1 MPMKFE
7 DYKQYLSPVF
17 YKQTNLVAK
26 SASGCYLTDVNGDK
40 YLDFVQGIAVNAM
53 GHNFPP
59 IVKAIQEQAGQ
70 LVNASFN
77 LVNYESTLTL
87 AKELAQVTPD
97 GLTSIF
103 FTNGGA
109 EATDSALKLAMSY
122 TGRSAVIAFMGSF
135 HGRTVG
141 ATSITGSNSKYR
153 KHYNPLMGNVYFSP
167 YPGKDLCPEGMPAED
182 RADYCLWEL
191 DRLLRYI
198 VYPEDVACIYMEPVM
213 GEGGYVV
220 PDKKFVQGVA
230 KICKEHGILLI
241 FDEIQCGYG
250 RTGKMWAS
258 QHFDVIPDIMTVG
271 KAIAGGLPMSAVIS
285 TPEIMDKWPIGT
297 HGTTFGGNPVAAAA
311 GCVVLDQF
319 KDGTLLK
326 NVNEMGTYL
335 KEKLNLLMKK
345 YPCISDVRG
354 VGLMVAIEFSHEDG
368 SPAPDI
374 WTDVKSRMLKRH
386 MLTLNC
392 GVHGNGMRFATPLNV
407 KKEEIDEGLA
417 ILSASIEEMYKE
429 KVNK

>member
-1 MPMKFE
+1 MMKFE

-17 YKQTNLVAK
+17 AKQTDLIAK
-26 SASGCYLTDVNGDK
+26 SASGCYLTDINGEK
-40 YLDFVQGIAVNAM
+40 YLDFVQGIAVNAL
-53 GHNFPP
+53 GHNYPTV
-59 IVKAIQEQAGQ
+59 VKAIQEQAGN

-87 AKELAQVTPD
+87 AKKLSELAP
-97 GLTSIF
+97 GNLSSIF
-103 FTNGGA
+103 FSNGGA

-122 TGRSAVIAFMGSF
+122 SGRSAVIAFMGSF

-141 ATSITGSNSKYR
+141 ATAITGSNSKYR
-153 KHYNPLMGNVYFSP
+153 KHYNPLMGNVYFAP
-167 YPGKDLCPEGMPAED
+167 YSGKDLCPAGMTEEE
-182 RADYCLWEL
+182 RTDYALFEL
-191 DRLLRYI
+191 NKLLKYV

-220 PDKKFVQGVA
+220 PSKKFVQSVRE
-230 KICKEHGILLI
+230 ICDKHGILLI

-258 QHFDVIPDIMTVG
+258 QNFDVVPDIMTVG

-285 TPEIMDKWPIGT
+285 TPEIMDKWPVGT
-297 HGTTFGGNPVAAAA
+297 HGTTFGGNPCAAAA
-311 GCVVLDQF
+311 GCAVLKEF
-319 KDGTLLK
+319 EDGTLIE
-326 NVNEMGTYL
+326 NVNKMGAYL
-335 KEKLNLLMKK
+335 KEKLFALKEK

-354 VGLMVAIEFSHEDG
+354 IGLMVAIEFSHEDG

-374 WTDVKSRMLKRH
+374 WTKVKKGCLERH

-392 GVHGNGMRFATPLNV
+392 GVNGNGMRFATPLNV
-407 KKEEIDEGLA
+407 KKEEIDEGLS
-417 ILSASIEEMYKE
+417 ILEASIQAL
-429 KVNK
+429 

>member
-1 MPMKFE
+1 MPIKFE
-7 DYKQYLSPVF
+7 DYKEYLSPVF

-26 SASGCYLTDVNGDK
+26 SAQGCYLTDVNDEK
-40 YLDFVQGIAVNAM
+40 YLDFVQGIAVNAL

-59 IVKAIQEQAGQ
+59 IVKAIQEQAGN
-70 LVNASFN
+70 LINASFN

-87 AKELAQVTPD
+87 AKELASVTPE
-97 GLTSIF
+97 GLSSIF

-109 EATDSALKLAMSY
+109 EATDSALKLSMSY
-122 TGRSAVIAFMGSF
+122 SGRSAVIAFMGSF

-167 YPGKDLCPEGMPAED
+167 YPSGDLCPDGMSVEEQT
-182 RADYCLWEL
+182 DYCLWEL
-191 DRLLRYI
+191 DKSLKY
-198 VYPEDVACIYMEPVM
+198 VVWPEDVACIYMEPVM

-220 PDKKFVQGVA
+220 PSKRFVQEVS
-230 KICKEHGILLI
+230 KICKKYGILLI

-311 GCVVLDQF
+311 GCVVLEQF
-319 KDGTLLK
+319 KDGSLLK
-326 NVNEMGTYL
+326 NVNEMGAYL
-335 KEKLNLLMKK
+335 KEELLKLKEK
-345 YPCISDVRG
+345 YPCIYDVRG
-354 VGLMVAIEFSHEDG
+354 IGLMIAIEFRHEDG
-368 SPAPDI
+368 LPAPDI
-374 WTDVKSRMLKRH
+374 WVDVKTRMLAHH

-407 KKEEIDEGLA
+407 RKEEIDEGLA
-417 ILSASIEEMYKE
+417 ILKTSIEEMYAE
-429 KVNK
+429 K